1 MYARKPCLFG
11 SGVVLPG
18 RRLHSD
24 EIRKDSCKISM
35 STTTCP
41 DDARPFYED
50 KNGEN
55 RVVVGQIY
63 EWPRK
68 YLFPLNNSQ

>member
-1 MYARKPCLFG
+1 
-11 SGVVLPG
+11 
-18 RRLHSD
+18 
-24 EIRKDSCKISM
+24 M